1 MDKKEML
8 INLTPHIVNI
18 FVDGKEKV
26 TLSPSGIVPRCSQTE
41 EQVMVVDGIPV
52 SRQVFGEVVDLP
64 APKDGVYLIVSR
76 LVAAACPDR
85 DDLLC
90 LGPMVRGQNGQPIG
104 CNGLAKI

>member
-8 INLTPHIVNI
+8 VNLTPHIVNI
-18 FVDGKEKV
+18 FVDGEEKV

-41 EQVMVVDGIPV
+41 EQVMIVDGIPV

-64 APKDGVYLIVSR
+64 APQPGVYLVVSR
-76 LVAAACPDR
+76 LVAAACPNR
-85 DDLLC
+85 NDLLC
-90 LGPMVRGQNGQPIG
+90 PGPMVRAQNGQPIG